1 MLPLIGA
8 VASVAGGLLG
18 GGGGGGGG
26 GGAPVRQS
34 QDGNTLSS
42 GSGGF
47 SVGGGAPKWVW
58 PVVIGVVSVAVLFIW
73 KPWKK

>member
-1 MLPLIGA
+1 MIGA

-18 GGGGGGGG
+18 PKGGG

-58 PVVIGVVSVAVLFIW
+58 PVVLGVVSVAVLFIW